1 MITKEML
8 AKCQN
13 ELGQAYQFL
22 SDDVKSAIRANGPY
36 VEYFDCAGHWSPCPK
51 SVNCEERH
59 LNSNGAYRLSV
70 NTPVEPE
77 QNWVE
82 EPVYMSSVYLAV
94 RHQGSGV
101 CVALAPCCPNF
112 LGIVYEK
119 DGKETLR
126 TSVDAAFGTPKRVRF
141 LK

>member
-13 ELGQAYQFL
+13 ELGQAWAFL
-22 SDDVKSAIRANGPY
+22 PEEVRKAIRENSRYVMFLKNGDWEKFSKFPNEAFFADVVY
-36 VEYFDCAGHWSPCPK
+36 KLSPD
-51 SVNCEERH
+51 
-59 LNSNGAYRLSV
+59 
-70 NTPVEPE
+70 TPVEPE

-82 EPVYMSSVYLAV
+82 VDVYFSRCYASVL
-94 RHQGSGV
+94 HQGSGI
-101 CVALAPCCPNF
+101 CIAFAPCCPKF

-126 TSVDAAFGTPKRVRF
+126 TSVDAAFGLPKRVRF

>member
-13 ELGQAYQFL
+13 ELGQAWTFL
-22 SDDVKSAIRANGPY
+22 PDDVKKAIITNAKHVMFLKNGEWEKCSKFLGEVFFPDAIY
-36 VEYFDCAGHWSPCPK
+36 KLSP
-51 SVNCEERH
+51 E
-59 LNSNGAYRLSV
+59 
-70 NTPVEPE
+70 TPVEPE

-82 EPVYMSSVYLAV
+82 EEVRLMGLFLAIELGSMEVRLSMAPSVYK
-94 RHQGSGV
+94 
-101 CVALAPCCPNF
+101 F

>member
-13 ELGQAYQFL
+13 ELGQAWSFL
-22 SDDVKSAIRANGPY
+22 SEDVRTAISANGQH
-36 VEYFDCAGHWSPCPK
+36 VMLLKSEGWVRCPK
-51 SVNCEERH
+51 SPGEVFF
-59 LNSNGAYRLSV
+59 LSVIYRLSPD
-70 NTPVEPE
+70 TPVEPE

-82 EPVYMSSVYLAV
+82 AEVRLMGLFLAVELGSIEVRLSMTPSVYK
-94 RHQGSGV
+94 
-101 CVALAPCCPNF
+101 F

-141 LK
+141 SK

>member
-13 ELGQAYQFL
+13 DLGQAWRFL
-22 SDDVKSAIRANGPY
+22 PEDVKAAIAQHG
-36 VEYFDCAGHWSPCPK
+36 GHVMVLASSGGWVPGAKSQNDVFYNNAVYKLSPD
-51 SVNCEERH
+51 
-59 LNSNGAYRLSV
+59 
-70 NTPVEPE
+70 TPVEPE
-77 QNWVE
+77 RNWAEAEVRLMGLFLAIE
-82 EPVYMSSVYLAV
+82 LGSMEVRLSMAPSVYK
-94 RHQGSGV
+94 
-101 CVALAPCCPNF
+101 F

>member
-13 ELGQAYQFL
+13 ELGQAWMFL
-22 SDDVKSAIRANGPY
+22 PDDVKMALGANEKYVQRFDGSLWMPY
-36 VEYFDCAGHWSPCPK
+36 RVPPIGFHKAE
-51 SVNCEERH
+51 V
-59 LNSNGAYRLSV
+59 YRLSPD
-70 NTPVEPE
+70 TPVEPE

-82 EPVYMSSVYLAV
+82 VKVSVFGLFLAVELGSMEVRLSMAPSVYK
-94 RHQGSGV
+94 
-101 CVALAPCCPNF
+101 F

-119 DGKETLR
+119 DGKEALR